1 MSSIRDLDPKTSG
14 SSLRD
19 VDTGTSASGYPRTSV
34 SSSRDMDIRT
44 SVSSLKDVESSE
56 PNVLSHQLLSEEVS
70 DDAFLTAPLEPIA
83 KTLDSSET
91 AQNPRRRGRSTKED
105 EDKNEAKRPA
115 L

>member
-1 MSSIRDLDPKTSG
+1 M

-19 VDTGTSASGYPRTSV
+19 VDPRTSGSSVRDMDTRTSTSGYPRTSV
-34 SSSRDMDIRT
+34 SSSRDVDIRT
-44 SVSSLKDVESSE
+44 SVSSLKDIESSD
-56 PNVLSHQLLSEEVS
+56 PNVLSHQLLSEDVS
-70 DDAFLTAPLEPIA
+70 DDAFLTAPLVPIA
-83 KTLDSSET
+83 KTLDSTET